1 MKDLFASENP
11 EDAGADADPA
21 KLSPD
26 FEVVSPT
33 DHEVIAANS
42 FFSKP
47 YPLDDDDDDDDDDGC
62 GGDDDDADD
71 YDDDAAECEP

>member
-21 KLSPD
+21 TLFPD

-47 YPLDDDDDDDDDDGC
+47 
-62 GGDDDDADD
+62 
-71 YDDDAAECEP
+71 